1 MKITNRDGV
10 KKHPWKEQIEKNT
23 QGFIEHFGVL
33 TAEELNWKPD
43 PKTWSIAQNISHLI
57 QFNETYFPI
66 LESLQKEK
74 YKPPFMA
81 KFKFIVSFFGEMILK
96 SVQPESERKVKTISI
111 WEPVKSSI
119 AEGIIDKFKQHQSEL
134 IDAME
139 KASDLAKK
147 ETVISSPANRFIV
160 YPIDV
165 AFDIIVAHEKRHL
178 KQSKKVYQ
186 IIVGLNEK

>member
-74 YKPPFMA
+74 YKPH
-81 KFKFIVSFFGEMILK
+81 LW
-96 SVQPESERKVKTISI
+96 Q
-111 WEPVKSSI
+111 SS
-119 AEGIIDKFKQHQSEL
+119 SL
-134 IDAME
+134 
-139 KASDLAKK
+139 
-147 ETVISSPANRFIV
+147 SSLFLG
-160 YPIDV
+160 
-165 AFDIIVAHEKRHL
+165 K
-178 KQSKKVYQ
+178 
-186 IIVGLNEK
+186 

>member
-1 MKITNRDGV
+1 M
-10 KKHPWKEQIEKNT
+10 HPWKEQIEKNT
-23 QGFIEHFGVL
+23 QDFIENFGVL
-33 TAEELNWKPD
+33 TEEELYWKPD

-57 QFNETYFPI
+57 QFNKTYFLI
-66 LESLQKEK
+66 LES
-74 YKPPFMA
+74 A
-81 KFKFIVSFFGEMILK
+81 
-96 SVQPESERKVKTISI
+96 QPKSERKVKTISI

-119 AEGIIDKFKQHQSEL
+119 AEGIIDEFKQHQSEL
-134 IDAME
+134 IGAIE
-139 KASDLAKK
+139 KATDLAKK

>member
-1 MKITNRDGV
+1 MKITNRDRV
-10 KKHPWKEQIEKNT
+10 QKHPWKKQIEKNT
-23 QGFIEHFGVL
+23 QDFIENFGAL
-33 TAEELNWKPD
+33 TEEELNWKPD

-57 QFNETYFPI
+57 QFNKSYFPI
-66 LESLQKEK
+66 FGSLQEGV
-74 YKPPFMA
+74 YKAPFMA
-81 KFKFIVSFFGEMILK
+81 RFKFIISFFGKIILK
-96 SVQPESERKVKTISI
+96 SAQPQSERKVKTISI

-119 AEGIIDKFKQHQSEL
+119 AEGIIDEFKQHQSEL
-134 IDAME
+134 IGAME
-139 KASDLAKK
+139 KATDLAKK
-147 ETVISSPANRFIV
+147 GTVIPSPANRFIV